1 MEECSCKETTEQ
13 VIEDEAISRM
23 DLSTFRIKLL
33 DRYIIRKF
41 IGTFFMALLLIIV
54 IVIIFDI
61 SEKID
66 DFVDKEATL
75 KVIVFDYYLNFI
87 PYFINMFSP
96 LFVFI
101 TVIFFTSK
109 LAGNSEIIA
118 MLSGGVSF
126 SRLMYPYFLSA
137 LFIASMSLCLNLF
150 VIPDANE
157 RRIAFEEKYIKGQ
170 KFYNTNRD
178 IHYQIAPG
186 EFVYVESFSTWNNTA
201 YKFTLESIRES
212 HLVSKLMAE
221 SAAWDSTTGGWRLK
235 NYTLRDYSTSQQRI
249 TYGEELDTVISLKLD
264 DFYRRKNTVETLN
277 YRELEDLISMQKMRG
292 DSMVKYSLIEKNTR
306 FAVPFSAFIL
316 TLIGVSLSSKK
327 RRGGIGLNLGI
338 GIALSFSYI
347 LFLRF
352 SQMFVITDTLP
363 PWLALWLPN
372 ILYAVIAA
380 VLYRLAPK

>member
-101 TVIFFTSK
+101 AVIFFTSK

-235 NYTLRDYSTSQQRI
+235 NYTIRDYSTSQQRI

>member
-1 MEECSCKETTEQ
+1 MN
-13 VIEDEAISRM
+13 
-23 DLSTFRIKLL
+23 LSTFRIKLL

-41 IGTFFMALLLIIV
+41 IGTFFVALLLIIV

-66 DFVDKEATL
+66 DFVDKEAPL
-75 KVIVFDYYLNFI
+75 RAIVLDYYVNFI

-126 SRLMYPYFLSA
+126 GLLMYPYFLSA
-137 LFIASMSLCLNLF
+137 LLIASMSLALNLF
-150 VIPDANE
+150 VIPSANE
-157 RRIAFEEKYIKGQ
+157 KRLAFEEQYIKGQ
-170 KFYNTNRD
+170 KFYNTNRN

-186 EFVYVESFSTWNNTA
+186 QFVYVESFSTWNNTG
-201 YKFTLESIRES
+201 YKFTLETIKDSR
-212 HLVSKLMAE
+212 LVSKLMAE
-221 SAAWDSTTGGWRLK
+221 SAAWDSTTGGWKLK
-235 NYTLRDYSTSQQRI
+235 NYAIRDYTTSRQQIEFGRQ
-249 TYGEELDTVISLKLD
+249 LDTVISLTID
-264 DFYRRKNTVETLN
+264 DFYRRENTVETLTYN
-277 YRELEDLISMQKMRG
+277 ELNDLIAMQRMRG

>member
-1 MEECSCKETTEQ
+1 MN
-13 VIEDEAISRM
+13 
-23 DLSTFRIKLL
+23 LGTFRIKLL

-41 IGTFFMALLLIIV
+41 IGTFFVALVLIII

-66 DFVDKEATL
+66 DFVDKEAPL
-75 KVIVFDYYLNFI
+75 KAIILDYYVNFI

-126 SRLMYPYFLSA
+126 GRLMYPYFLSA
-137 LFIASMSLCLNLF
+137 LFIAAMSLCLNLF
-150 VIPDANE
+150 VIPRANE
-157 RRIAFEEKYIKGQ
+157 KRLAFEEQYIKGQ
-170 KFYNTNRD
+170 KFYNTNRN

-186 EFVYVESFSTWNNTA
+186 EFVYVESFSTWSNTGS
-201 YKFTLESIRES
+201 KFTLESIKDSR
-212 HLVSKLMAE
+212 LVSKLTAE

-235 NYTLRDYSTSQQRI
+235 NYTIRDYTTAQQPIVFGQR
-249 TYGEELDTVISLKLD
+249 LDTVINLTLE
-264 DFYRRKNTVETLN
+264 DFYRRENTVETLD
-277 YRELEDLISMQKMRG
+277 YRKLEELIEMQKMRG
-292 DSMVKYSLIEKNTR
+292 DSMVKYSLIEKHTR

-327 RRGGIGLNLGI
+327 RRGGIGLNLGV

-363 PWLALWLPN
+363 PWLAMWLPN
-372 ILYAVIAA
+372 IIYAVIAA